1 MSVFEI
7 SGVTVGLTRSFLLPQ
22 QSPRTQTSKSSD
34 LAIRTAAE
42 GALLQAEQSN
52 LPQFVLAL
60 AQELAA
66 ENRDTHVRQLA
77 GLHLKNLIAAKGD
90 ALRDEKAARWKGIDP
105 QARDPIKHLLLQTLS
120 TSLDG
125 TARHTSAQACA
136 EIAAVELP
144 VGDWP
149 QFLPTLVHSVN
160 SNTSPESLVNAL
172 ECLGYT
178 CDALQAHDATIDQNS
193 TNQMLTAIVNG
204 IRADRPDAVRL
215 AAAIALR
222 NSLMFASGN
231 FDNEME
237 RNMIMQTICE
247 ATQSTNVDVR
257 AAAFECIVNI
267 AYLYYD
273 KLSAYMQALFQLTF
287 ASIKTDNEKVALQA
301 IEFWC
306 TICEEEI
313 NLMDEITDALEQGL
327 QPERTCYH
335 YVVGALEHLV
345 PLLTEQ
351 MAKQEEAED
360 FDEDAWNISMAGAT
374 CLSLVAQVVEDKIV
388 PVVMPFVQANIH
400 SENWRLRE
408 AATMC
413 FGSILEGPSSEVIG
427 PYVQQSVPLLLAA
440 LADKNPLVQDTTAW
454 TLSKICEVH
463 SNAIPAD
470 NFPLLVNG
478 LNSTLLSAP
487 PRVASQSC
495 NALIHLADAFPKD
508 AINTNALSQYIPTL
522 FQTLLQTT
530 ERSGWD
536 EHYLRVR
543 AFEAI
548 NSLIIHS
555 AVDCKPIL
563 VQLLPAVVEKL
574 ARSFNL
580 PVVTNEDKEHKEG
593 LQGLLCGLIQT
604 LCIKLDKESLQPYAD
619 AIMTNTLQVLQT
631 KNTTA
636 HEESLLATAALADQ
650 IGNVF
655 EKYMPHLH
663 PFLLACLKNF
673 EAYQVCSVAVGLVS
687 DISRALGSALLPY
700 CDEIVTVLLQMLQN
714 PTLHRSVKPPVLGV
728 FGDLAFAIGGNFEK
742 YLQVTLMMLLQASS
756 TVAPEDDDEMIDY
769 VNVLREGILEAYTGI
784 VQGLKDS
791 NRAEI
796 LMPYVESIM
805 GFLEFVNNDENID
818 VAVINKAVGLIG

>member
-1 MSVFEI
+1 MKSANQTTKRWLIYPILSLLARVQVSFLSNYDFFEV
-7 SGVTVGLTRSFLLPQ
+7 SCVTVGLPRSFLLPQ
-22 QSPRTQTSKSSD
+22 LSPRTQTSKSSD

-149 QFLPTLVHSVN
+149 QFLPTLVQSVN
-160 SNTSPESLVNAL
+160 SNTSPENLVNAL

-178 CDALQAHDATIDQNS
+178 CDALQAHDAAIDQNS

-204 IRADRPDAVRL
+204 IRADRTDGVRL

-247 ATQSTNVDVR
+247 ATQSANVDVR

-313 NLMDEITDALEQGL
+313 NLMDEITDALEQGV
-327 QPERTCYH
+327 QPERTCYQ

-345 PLLTEQ
+345 PILTEQ
-351 MAKQEEAED
+351 MAKQEETD
-360 FDEDAWNISMAGAT
+360 DVDEDTWSQKIAVH
-374 CLSLVAQVVEDKIV
+374 LSGKNGN
-388 PVVMPFVQANIH
+388 P
-400 SENWRLRE
+400 RL
-408 AATMC
+408 
-413 FGSILEGPSSEVIG
+413 
-427 PYVQQSVPLLLAA
+427 
-440 LADKNPLVQDTTAW
+440 
-454 TLSKICEVH
+454 
-463 SNAIPAD
+463 
-470 NFPLLVNG
+470 
-478 LNSTLLSAP
+478 
-487 PRVASQSC
+487 
-495 NALIHLADAFPKD
+495 
-508 AINTNALSQYIPTL
+508 
-522 FQTLLQTT
+522 
-530 ERSGWD
+530 
-536 EHYLRVR
+536 
-543 AFEAI
+543 
-548 NSLIIHS
+548 
-555 AVDCKPIL
+555 
-563 VQLLPAVVEKL
+563 
-574 ARSFNL
+574 
-580 PVVTNEDKEHKEG
+580 
-593 LQGLLCGLIQT
+593 
-604 LCIKLDKESLQPYAD
+604 
-619 AIMTNTLQVLQT
+619 
-631 KNTTA
+631 
-636 HEESLLATAALADQ
+636 
-650 IGNVF
+650 
-655 EKYMPHLH
+655 
-663 PFLLACLKNF
+663 
-673 EAYQVCSVAVGLVS
+673 
-687 DISRALGSALLPY
+687 
-700 CDEIVTVLLQMLQN
+700 
-714 PTLHRSVKPPVLGV
+714 
-728 FGDLAFAIGGNFEK
+728 
-742 YLQVTLMMLLQASS
+742 
-756 TVAPEDDDEMIDY
+756 
-769 VNVLREGILEAYTGI
+769 YTFH
-784 VQGLKDS
+784 
-791 NRAEI
+791 A
-796 LMPYVESIM
+796 
-805 GFLEFVNNDENID
+805 
-818 VAVINKAVGLIG
+818 